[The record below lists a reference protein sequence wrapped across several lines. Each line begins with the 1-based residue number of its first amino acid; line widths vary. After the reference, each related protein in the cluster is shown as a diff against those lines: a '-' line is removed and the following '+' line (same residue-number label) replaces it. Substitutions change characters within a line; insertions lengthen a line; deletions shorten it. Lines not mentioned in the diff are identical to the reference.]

1 MSTHA
6 RKPWTAI
13 QRAILEAVRDGEPQ
27 WAERLYQQLEM
38 PRRNSGS
45 QAFAWFLRH
54 GYLTQDRSETG
65 YVILGTNRT
74 NRTNR
79 KHVLT
84 DKGREAANN
93 LDAGYE
99 LLDH

>member
-6 RKPWTAI
+6 RKPWTAN
-13 QRAILEAVRDGEPQ
+13 QRAILEAMRDGEPQ

-38 PRRNSGS
+38 PRRNSVS
-45 QAFAWFLRH
+45 QAFAWFLRN
-54 GYLTQDRSETG
+54 GYLTQDRSEDG
-65 YVILGTNRT
+65 YVVLGANRT
-74 NRTNR
+74 DR